1 MCCPPQSFWLIKED
15 FWSSVDSIELHS
27 GCLFQSEISSSILW
41 KHQGFNVSVLF
52 TTKQTSPVL
61 NSVCLIVQVARTFS
75 YTDFFL
81 VNIFRYLFLV
91 NEIFNVKSERKKNRS
106 CFILH
111 LLKYMQISVYQKTVT
126 RDTPPTHPV
135 LPACQVMLYWAK
147 FTVACHKG
155 QVFDRIQQ

>member
-91 NEIFNVKSERKKNRS
+91 NEIFNVKSERKKKQVLFHPSSFKVHADLRVPENRDQRHTPNPPRLTRMPS
-106 CFILH
+106 DA
-111 LLKYMQISVYQKTVT
+111 LLS
-126 RDTPPTHPV
+126 
-135 LPACQVMLYWAK
+135 
-147 FTVACHKG
+147 
-155 QVFDRIQQ
+155 